1 MAEKEKPATDVAT
14 EKQNAKLEHTQ
25 GGITTRDDAT
35 DLGVPMLA
43 GDGSEPVGPEDVL
56 GPGPKRGD
64 YSGRLGTA
72 TTPHEVVRIPDAKPG
87 EPVARVVDQAP
98 RASDTGEVKGKK
110 GGVETAEAS

>member
-14 EKQNAKLEHTQ
+14 EQQNAKLEHTQ
-25 GGITTRDDAT
+25 GGPTARADAT
-35 DLGVPMLA
+35 DLGAPMPA
-43 GDGSEPVGPEDVL
+43 DDGTGPGGPQDVA

-87 EPVARVVDQAP
+87 EPVARGVDQAP

-110 GGVETAEAS
+110 GGVETAE